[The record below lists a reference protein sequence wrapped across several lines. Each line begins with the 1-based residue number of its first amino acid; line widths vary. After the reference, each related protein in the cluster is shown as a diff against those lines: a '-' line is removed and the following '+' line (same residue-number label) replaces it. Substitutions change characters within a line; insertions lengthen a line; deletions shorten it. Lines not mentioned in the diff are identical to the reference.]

1 MNTSDLDLATLG
13 GYTMGT
19 TWSVKLAAPRRL
31 DLHPLHTAIQTRL
44 DQIVAEMSTWEPNS
58 TISRFNRAPA
68 GSWHVLPNDFDL
80 VLRTALDIATTSNGA
95 FDPTVGPLVTLW
107 GFGAHGGNHQHIPM
121 PEAIALATT
130 RVGWQRLVRTTDG
143 RWLQPGG
150 IELDLSAIAKG
161 YGVDAVAATLHTQG
175 VKHALVDIGGELYGY
190 GHKPDGTPWSVLVEP
205 DLTDK
210 ANHALPPC
218 ILELDG
224 LAVATSGD
232 RWHHF
237 EHEGQRYTH
246 TINPQRGTPLPHA
259 PAMVTM
265 IAVSAMHADAW
276 TTALSVL
283 GRKAGLAL
291 AEALGLAVRYLE
303 HDNGALTAYYSPAFT
318 RLLHKPSTA

>member
-1 MNTSDLDLATLG
+1 MNISDLDLATLG

-19 TWSVKLAAPRRL
+19 TWSVKLVAPRQL
-31 DLHPLHTAIQTRL
+31 DLHPLHTAIQARL
-44 DQIVAEMSTWEPNS
+44 DQIVAAMSTWEPNS
-58 TISRFNRAPA
+58 TISRFNHAPA

-80 VLRTALDIATTSNGA
+80 VLRTALEIATISNGA

-107 GFGAHGGNHQHIPM
+107 GFGAHGGNHQQIPT
-121 PEAIALATT
+121 PEAIALATA
-130 RVGWQRLVRTTDG
+130 RVGWQHLVRTTDG

-150 IELDLSAIAKG
+150 TELDLSAIAKG
-161 YGVDAVAATLHTQG
+161 YGVDAVTATLHTQG

-210 ANHALPPC
+210 VNNVLPPC
-218 ILELDG
+218 ILELNG

-246 TINPQRGTPLPHA
+246 TIDPQQGTP
-259 PAMVTM
+259 
-265 IAVSAMHADAW
+265 S
-276 TTALSVL
+276 
-283 GRKAGLAL
+283 LA
-291 AEALGLAVRYLE
+291 RPRW
-303 HDNGALTAYYSPAFT
+303 SP
-318 RLLHKPSTA
+318 